1 MTPAEDAIDR
11 MLAMFGEPKTTSPER
26 FIAEYQKALAGVEA
40 SLLELAVDRV
50 MKRSTFWP
58 KPAEILE
65 EVNRIAADK
74 YRHRATD
81 WDAVE
86 ADRKAGWQFSDL
98 TKGAPTPE
106 ARARAQAMVEEF
118 KRNIEAMRMDD
129 CDDPLEPDW
138 ERGQRD
144 GFLEMQRNSPNK
156 LMHMRK
162 A

>member
-11 MLAMFGEPKTTSPER
+11 LLAMFGEPRTTSPER
-26 FIAEYQKALAGVEA
+26 FIAEYQKALTGIEA
-40 SLLELAVDRV
+40 ALLELAVDRV
-50 MKRSTFWP
+50 MRRSTFWP
-58 KPAEILE
+58 KPAEIIE

-118 KRNIEAMRMDD
+118 KRNLDAMRIDD
-129 CDDPLEPDW
+129 GEDPLEPDW
-138 ERGQRD
+138 KRGQRD
-144 GFLEMQRNSPNK
+144 GFLEMQRNSPN
-156 LMHMRK
+156 RK
-162 A
+162 IHLRRS